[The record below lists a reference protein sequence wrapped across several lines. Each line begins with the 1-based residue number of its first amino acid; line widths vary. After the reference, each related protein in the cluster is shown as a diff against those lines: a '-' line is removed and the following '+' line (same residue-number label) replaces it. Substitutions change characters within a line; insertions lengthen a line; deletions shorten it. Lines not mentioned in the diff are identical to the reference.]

1 MQNTVLPPPSPPPSP
16 DVAEGV
22 APTDVAARVAQQTST
37 RRRTDY
43 TDEVRR
49 LLDAAMDVMT
59 RNGPGSKARVADI
72 VAAAGLSNEAF
83 YRHFRS
89 KDALVDALLEDGA
102 ERLRTYLA
110 HQMGKHR
117 SAAAR
122 VRRWVAGVLSQAD
135 PSIASA
141 TLAVLR
147 NAGDGAAGAAAGRHF
162 ASGPLATLLS
172 APLAELGSRSPERD
186 AALVAHG
193 VLGLLSDHLWSA
205 TGSSPRE
212 IDGVTEFVLRAVGG
226 PSANRANQPG

>member
-1 MQNTVLPPPSPPPSP
+1 MQNTVLPPPSPAPPP
-16 DVAEGV
+16 GGTQGA
-22 APTDVAARVAQQTST
+22 APLDVAARIAQQTST
-37 RRRTDY
+37 RRRIDY
-43 TDEVRR
+43 TEEVRR
-49 LLDAAMDVMT
+49 LLDAAMEVMT

-117 SAAAR
+117 SAEAR
-122 VRRWVAGVLSQAD
+122 VRRWVAGVLSQSD
-135 PSIASA
+135 PAIASA

-147 NAGDGAAGAAAGRHF
+147 NSGDGAAGAAAGRHF
-162 ASGPLATLLS
+162 ASGPRATLLS
-172 APLAELGSRSPERD
+172 APLEELGSRDPDRD

-193 VLGLLSDHLWSA
+193 VLGLLSDHLWAA
-205 TGSSPRE
+205 TTSSPRE
-212 IDGVTEFVLRAVGG
+212 VDGVTEFVLRAVGA
-226 PSANRANQPG
+226 PSAHAAKRRR